1 MNVPPELLTFFCCYN
16 FLHNRVLIF
25 SRHKFLLRLRTYGC
39 IGLFVLSVFAVC
51 TGGGWGVGGGGW
63 KEADG
68 TLFICPI
75 GFLSRVKHRKS
86 TRLVHGSTSNTQP
99 SFIDFS
105 CTEDFARARL
115 RGHVYLHFI
124 NVLLPQY

>member
-51 TGGGWGVGGGGW
+51 TGGGWGWEGGGW
-63 KEADG
+63 H
-68 TLFICPI
+68 TIN
-75 GFLSRVKHRKS
+75 LSYRVS
-86 TRLVHGSTSNTQP
+86 FP
-99 SFIDFS
+99 SK
-105 CTEDFARARL
+105 A
-115 RGHVYLHFI
+115 
-124 NVLLPQY
+124 P